1 MGFCS
6 HEDRGVGYAVGQL
19 CQGVPRT
26 RCNEK
31 NIQVALRTNRFGI
44 LQLQNG
50 GLPVRSE
57 MWLINSVVSPKRES
71 VVCTFVEIMG

>member
-44 LQLQNG
+44 LQFQNG
-50 GLPVRSE
+50 GIAGQVGNVADKLRGIS
-57 MWLINSVVSPKRES
+57 KRES